1 MLTQRTASPVARSLP
16 VIFVV
21 SALFSLTP
29 LPVFLP
35 LQRPPESRSGNH
47 PPDHVRSPDRSDV
60 RCSDQYSFRFRD
72 PSQKSSRSPAQSLPR
87 LRPQQERRLRRE
99 KHLRLPH
106 RSLCLLQVLLPPA
119 LLLRSSLLP
128 RPLPFL
134 LPEYRC
140 RTGTG
145 FSNNLYFP
153 DAERQA
159 PPALLPSLPPS

>member
-1 MLTQRTASPVARSLP
+1 MLTRKTASPVARSLP

-29 LPVFLP
+29 LPVFRP
-35 LQRPPESRSGNH
+35 LQRPPEGRSGNH

-87 LRPQQERRLRRE
+87 L
-99 KHLRLPH
+99 HLRLPH
-106 RSLCLLQVLLPPA
+106 RSMCLLQVLLPPA

-128 RPLPFL
+128 YPLPFL

-145 FSNNLYFP
+145 FCNNLYFP